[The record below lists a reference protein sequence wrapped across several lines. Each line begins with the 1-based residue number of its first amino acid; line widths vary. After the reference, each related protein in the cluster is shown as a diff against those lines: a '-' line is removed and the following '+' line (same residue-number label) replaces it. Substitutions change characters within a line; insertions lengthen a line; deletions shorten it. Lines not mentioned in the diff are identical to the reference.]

1 MATAPELFNEEH
13 GKNFMRIADAHI
25 YVKGCVGVRTLDNTD
40 KNYNGNYIN
49 SDDSNDYHKAH
60 GLNYHNGPEW
70 VWPAG
75 YGLIAKMLFNDCAS
89 KKEIFKV
96 ICERLVP
103 MEKYV
108 KDCKWDG
115 LPELTNKDGSF
126 CNDSCTTQA
135 WSIGTVI
142 EALYKLTE
150 YQE

>member
-1 MATAPELFNEEH
+1 
-13 GKNFMRIADAHI
+13 
-25 YVKGCVGVRTLDNTD
+25 
-40 KNYNGNYIN
+40 
-49 SDDSNDYHKAH
+49 
-60 GLNYHNGPEW
+60 
-70 VWPAG
+70 
-75 YGLIAKMLFNDCAS
+75 
-89 KKEIFKV
+89 
-96 ICERLVP
+96 